1 MFRSTRILIYVL
13 LVVALAACAPK
24 NALIVTV
31 PPEEPPAAMQASP
44 TAPGE
49 IPGEPASQ
57 PTSDEALLQP
67 QGIVPEETPLPPLEL
82 APPEV
87 NLPPVE
93 IWDGLPTYL
102 AESAPDTYFR
112 LNYNPYLW
120 SQTEDLFGQTVLAH
134 REIPYCV
141 ITPATGRGLPMSF
154 NTGRETRLVGPIEYE
169 INLTYKDD
177 ILQFVSYYGGT
188 PGELYTGFQVSVPEE
203 QSETCLQEA
212 ETVLA
217 TLRAVPLDQA
227 TPVR

>member
-1 MFRSTRILIYVL
+1 MIRLNRILLYTL
-13 LVVALAACAPK
+13 LAVWLTACAPP
-24 NALIVTV
+24 NALVVTV

-44 TAPGE
+44 TAPDGM
-49 IPGEPASQ
+49 PGEPARQST
-57 PTSDEALLQP
+57 PEAAITPP
-67 QGIVPEETPLPPLEL
+67 QGIAPEETPLPPLEL
-82 APPEV
+82 APPEA
-87 NLPPVE
+87 NLRPVE
-93 IWDGLPTYL
+93 TWDGLPTYL

-112 LNYNPYLW
+112 LNYNPYVW
-120 SQTEDLFGQTVLAH
+120 AHTEDLFGQIVLAH

-141 ITPATGRGLPMSF
+141 IMPVTGRGLPMSF
-154 NTGRETRLVGPIEYE
+154 NTERETRLVGPIEYE

-227 TPVR
+227 TPVQ